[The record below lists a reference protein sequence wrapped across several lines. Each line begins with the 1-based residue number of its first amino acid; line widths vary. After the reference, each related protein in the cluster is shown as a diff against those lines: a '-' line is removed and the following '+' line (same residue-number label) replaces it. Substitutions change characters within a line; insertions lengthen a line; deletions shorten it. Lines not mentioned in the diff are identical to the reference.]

1 MHNGAQISE
10 KILHASAVAIG
21 DKAVLIK
28 GPSGSGKSTLALKLI
43 GLGATLIADDKTLLQ
58 RSNDK
63 LLASCPKSIA
73 GQIEARGIG
82 IISVPF
88 VNDVPLSL
96 IVDLSNSVNERMPE
110 YDTESQFGIS
120 VRRIGRAPLDAF
132 AQAIYLMCVGGKEV

>member
-1 MHNGAQISE
+1 MAQ
-10 KILHASAVAIG
+10 AG
-21 DKAVLIK
+21 N
-28 GPSGSGKSTLALKLI
+28 
-43 GLGATLIADDKTLLQ
+43 DDQ
-58 RSNDK
+58 F
-63 LLASCPKSIA
+63 A
-73 GQIEARGIG
+73 GQSERVLRHQFQLREETHEFRFRIRHTAAHTVSSRAVKAGLFIAIPVGADRDCRLHWAEIEARGIG

-132 AQAIYLMCVGGKEV
+132 AQAIYLMCVGGKEL